1 MNLMCL
7 FTFSFLGDIAVYV
20 CIDLQIVFLALTK
33 IALTNGS
40 RALKRLLPRTCRLKL
55 LLMTQS
61 YVEAD
66 TTNTD
71 PSLTAFRAKVSGI
84 LVRYHRNPINE
95 NR

>member
-1 MNLMCL
+1 MDLMCL

-40 RALKRLLPRTCRLKL
+40 RALKRFLPRTCRLKL

-66 TTNTD
+66 TSNTD